1 MPFTTFQFPPPTQ
14 DRDER
19 KLPEN
24 QGQIDFLG
32 DVGVRVTT
40 KHEDES
46 AATISC
52 LLPRY
57 SADNDYQY
65 PTQPSFSQFSQAM
78 DETRTVNK
86 SASDSFTITKGPFLK
101 SSILCLHLIG
111 LGGSIV
117 LWGLIIGAAG
127 FRQEKLREG
136 ITISMTHVAF
146 IAAIAFQ
153 LASLVRRVYLLR
165 GERNKHSHPEAIPRH
180 GDFLSSSS
188 FPLWNRLPPPTYT
201 VQSGVAIDDIED
213 NLVGIPPPPIVEQGK
228 SRPLVGHMRPCH
240 AISGRDEPNLPGRIP
255 LV

>member
-1 MPFTTFQFPPPTQ
+1 MPFTTFQFTLPAQ

-19 KLPEN
+19 RLPEN
-24 QGQIDFLG
+24 QTQIDFVG
-32 DVGVRVTT
+32 DVGVQVTN
-40 KHEDES
+40 KHENES

-57 SADNDYQY
+57 PADNDYQY
-65 PTQPSFSQFSQAM
+65 PNQPSFSQFPQAV
-78 DETRTVNK
+78 DKARTVNK
-86 SASDSFTITKGPFLK
+86 SAFNYFTITKCPFVK
-101 SSILCLHLIG
+101 SSILCLQVIG

-117 LWGLIIGAAG
+117 LWGLITGAAG

-188 FPLWNRLPPPTYT
+188 FPLWNRPPPPTYT

-213 NLVGIPPPPIVEQGK
+213 NLVGIPPPPY
-228 SRPLVGHMRPCH
+228 SRAGLFHGFHSAPGLYLIC
-240 AISGRDEPNLPGRIP
+240 AIALIF
-255 LV
+255 L